1 MIQVALLK
9 FDEIAFFCFLD
20 VFGWCDDGVIKPGTV
35 SFIMLK
41 RFGHVLAKAGTSCL
55 VAGTW
60 VQQESHLTYPWILR
74 FPLWKAHRRQ
84 MDRGQSNF

>member
-1 MIQVALLK
+1 MKLHL
-9 FDEIAFFCFLD
+9 FAFWMYLD
-20 VFGWCDDGVIKPGTV
+20 DVMMLDDDDDDDVIKPGSV

-60 VQQESHLTYPWILR
+60 VQHESHLTYPWILR
-74 FPLWKAHRRQ
+74 FPLWKANRRQ
-84 MDRGQSNF
+84 MDRGKSNF